1 MAAAASRPLSVQDFL
16 LPLDIDLPK
25 VATLAANLAQ
35 TYKRLA
41 AESENQFL
49 PTPIS
54 DSILRP
60 SVAEGGRYGMP
71 LLFTL

>member
-1 MAAAASRPLSVQDFL
+1 MAVAASRSQSVEDFL
-16 LPLDIDLPK
+16 LPLSIDLPK
-25 VATLAANLAQ
+25 VIALAGSLSQ

-60 SVAEGGRYGMP
+60 SVAEGGRYGM
-71 LLFTL
+71 L

>member
-1 MAAAASRPLSVQDFL
+1 MAAAASRAQSVEDFL
-16 LPLDIDLPK
+16 LPLSIDLPK
-25 VATLAANLAQ
+25 VIALAGSLSQ

-60 SVAEGGRYGMP
+60 SVVEGGRYGM
-71 LLFTL
+71 L